1 MKKISRISCRQVK
14 TASYDE
20 LRNQYLPAME
30 EMFNTSYDALVNRVR
45 ELGGKYEKDMSP
57 EELNEIKALKNK
69 IRKIYFA
76 MKDALPQQSPE
87 VPT

>member
-45 ELGGKYEKDMSP
+45 ELGGKYE
-57 EELNEIKALKNK
+57 
-69 IRKIYFA
+69 
-76 MKDALPQQSPE
+76 
-87 VPT
+87 

>member
-57 EELNEIKALKNK
+57 EELGEIKALKDK
-69 IRKIYFA
+69 IRKIYFS
-76 MKDALPQQSPE
+76 MKDALPQQS
-87 VPT
+87 